1 MTETLISE
9 KNPLVKQVR
18 RAVAR
23 GSLTEDG
30 FAVAESFHLLE
41 EALASD
47 CEIHS
52 VIVAES
58 VKTAVSS
65 HVRGLKRT
73 RVVVVGDGVFAQLAS
88 TETTQGVIA
97 LVRPPVWTLDQLLR
111 GRALVIVVDG
121 LQDPGNAG
129 AILRAAEA
137 FGSTGVAFLKGAVS
151 PYNPKC
157 LRASAGSVFRL
168 PIAISVDENL
178 LLAALVQ
185 KRVALYAATP
195 RATRLASAVNLSTR
209 CAIIIGGE
217 GRGVNP
223 ALEARAT
230 GLRIPTSG
238 VESLNAA
245 VAAGVLLYEA
255 RRQRTEA

>member
-1 MTETLISE
+1 MTETLIGE
-9 KNPLVKQVR
+9 KNPLLKQVR
-18 RAVAR
+18 RAVSR
-23 GSLTEDG
+23 GCLTEDG
-30 FAVAESFHLLE
+30 FAVSESFHLLE

-47 CEIHS
+47 CEIHA

-58 VKTAVSS
+58 VKTAVSA
-65 HVRGLKRT
+65 HVRELKRT
-73 RVVVVGDGVFAQLAS
+73 RVVVVRDAVFAQLSS

-97 LVRPPVWTLDQLLR
+97 LVRPPAWTLDQLLR
-111 GRALVIVVDG
+111 GRSLLVVLDG
-121 LQDPGNAG
+121 VQDPGNAG

-137 FGSTGVAFLKGAVS
+137 FGSTGAAFLKGSVS

-178 LLAALVQ
+178 LLAALEQ
-185 KRVALYAATP
+185 KRVALYAALP
-195 RATRLASAVNLSTR
+195 RGAKLASSVNLSGR

-223 ALEARAT
+223 ALAGTRDRIEDT
-230 GLRIPTSG
+230 DLRG
-238 VESLNAA
+238 
-245 VAAGVLLYEA
+245 
-255 RRQRTEA
+255 